1 MKHLKKVWTVM
12 GDFATDVPGGGQL
25 NLYYLVGA
33 SRHYNDR
40 GQKLNKLVL
49 RCAPQA
55 AERRKVMIYTIL
67 GKRNVSFTASDG
79 KTISGTTIYA
89 GAENDDVEGL
99 MVDKFFVTTEKMP
112 KAGIVVG
119 KDVDIYF
126 NKFGKVDKI
135 VPVV

>member
-1 MKHLKKVWTVM
+1 
-12 GDFATDVPGGGQL
+12 
-25 NLYYLVGA
+25 
-33 SRHYNDR
+33 
-40 GQKLNKLVL
+40 
-49 RCAPQA
+49 
-55 AERRKVMIYTIL
+55 MIYTIL

-79 KTISGTTIYA
+79 KTISGVTIYA
-89 GAENDDVEGL
+89 GTESDDASIEGL
-99 MVDKFFVTTEKMP
+99 IVDKFFVTTEKMP